1 MRDVYADRRF
11 GSENMDFRSRWG
23 LPMTDE
29 RRNDLLVRLLD
40 ALETYYQNLSPVD
53 DEGRRA
59 FREVTAWFA
68 STDKDDENGFERL
81 CAALDFDA
89 DRIRQ
94 SLARRSS
101 EIRGVKDVP
110 PKR

>member
-1 MRDVYADRRF
+1 MRDECADRRF
-11 GSENMDFRSRWG
+11 GSEKMDGRARWG

-29 RRNDLLVRLLD
+29 RRNALLVQLLD

-68 STDKDDENGFERL
+68 STDKDDETGFERL
-81 CAALDFDA
+81 CVALDFDA

-94 SLARRSS
+94 SLVRRSS
-101 EIRGVKDVP
+101 EIHGVKSVS